1 MTSTYHP
8 PSRSFAPSVTA
19 LAREQGHEVSSHG
32 EPGPGRRWVGA
43 EVETQ
48 VSKSAAFAL
57 VCLHAEHIR
66 PQCRMGLIARLW
78 SRQFLENTRTG
89 GRKDNEVENHAINRG
104 PRAGCV
110 IARVRGGIARG
121 SGVSDRLAQTIPSSS
136 TCNDV
141 NLTWAS
147 SPGWVSGQY
156 YSGSWITG
164 SAGWKYAPFGSQSP
178 WQVLIS
184 NLSNGTWY
192 RLRGQIYN
200 QVFTTAV

>member
-1 MTSTYHP
+1 MKLRIT
-8 PSRSFAPSVTA
+8 RSIAVLA
-19 LAREQGHEVSSHG
+19 LAVSSLVS
-32 EPGPGRRWVGA
+32 VGA
-43 EVETQ
+43 SPAAAACPTDWHRTQ
-48 VSKSAAFAL
+48 YRSAQYRVS
-57 VCLHAEHIR
+57 
-66 PQCRMGLIARLW
+66 
-78 SRQFLENTRTG
+78 
-89 GRKDNEVENHAINRG
+89 
-104 PRAGCV
+104 
-110 IARVRGGIARG
+110 
-121 SGVSDRLAQTIPSSS
+121 LAQTIPSSS

-141 NLTWAS
+141 NLTGAS

>member
-57 VCLHAEHIR
+57 ACLHAEHIR

-89 GRKDNEVENHAINRG
+89 GKKDNEVENHAINRG
-104 PRAGCV
+104 ARAGCV

-121 SGVSDRLAQTIPSSS
+121 SGVSDRLAPNS
-136 TCNDV
+136 V
-141 NLTWAS
+141 PLGAV
-147 SPGWVSGQY
+147 PGIVGTDDPIFEYLQRRQPDL
-156 YSGSWITG
+156 GVIVG
-164 SAGWKYAPFGSQSP
+164 VGVGA
-178 WQVLIS
+178 VLQ
-184 NLSNGTWY
+184 
-192 RLRGQIYN
+192 R
-200 QVFTTAV
+200 